1 MAKATIAGLTVAI
14 GANTKGFT
22 DAIKEIDRVS
32 VNIAK
37 DLKNVSQSLKMDP
50 TAIQGYSDKFK
61 LLQEQVD
68 NSAKKV
74 KAAKD
79 AINALDQD
87 LKEGKVSPEEYAKS
101 MEALKRGLESAEY
114 EYERNVSALREY
126 DKYVKTST
134 SAVEEGEKA
143 VDKSNKTYEAYYEQT
158 SKVSDGQKQL
168 SENTGKASK
177 SYLLFYEQTSKA
189 SDGQKELTDN
199 IDKANKSYNVYYEQ
213 TSKASDGTKELSENL
228 NKSNKSYLLF
238 YEQTSKAADGERELT
253 DAVNAFGSASK
264 TAQTDTEKLA
274 ATIEGS
280 LTGAVIINGLKSI
293 VRLAKDIARHFIEA
307 AKAFA
312 EFSKETIDLAASYED
327 ALGYTTTIYG
337 ETIGAQVKKWV
348 DENSNALRIYKG
360 DLIENVNTFG
370 QLFQTMGLG
379 AEESFEMAT
388 NILNLAADLRAAT
401 GRDTSEILESITA
414 GFTNTTRALRN
425 FGVRINEAEIKA
437 YALDTGIVKLE
448 IDQTKLRDATL
459 KVHEAVAK
467 QEKAYDEYG
476 ESSLEYE
483 RAVVNVQKAEDNLN
497 KVLGGKVENLTAA
510 ERSTAI
516 YKMMLEQL
524 EPVIGQNERESG
536 LFNSQLNE
544 TKTRFENLKL
554 EIGYELLPVAG
565 ELLSKFNEF
574 LDSAEGQKLFE
585 DIIQSFSDLAEKIKE
600 FVASEEFTRFTE
612 HLIDT
617 MPKLIDAIGLFID
630 WLADNAPQITD
641 FVDKLLLIIDAVE
654 KIALANAW
662 KKAEKRIT
670 EVANTY
676 GVQKNVMVKAI
687 EDWAEK
693 NDLNLIDV
701 YTNWGKYE
709 PLFIDYMG
717 EIAGGTEDMNT
728 RMMTAIQSS
737 EDELVDFTNPS
748 NYTNLSMWESFWSG
762 AVSIVQTLMDQA
774 KLSILDVLNLITNPT
789 GFLANMTLIKGL
801 TNFTTTKLFGRSGGG
816 YGYTNT
822 PYLVGDDAQNR
833 PEIFI
838 PNTDGRFLNGD
849 QTERILNNISNNNS
863 RTFGDVNIY
872 VNSYGTSVSEVADE
886 LGTAFL
892 NRIRMSG
899 ATL

>member
-32 VNIAK
+32 QNIAK

-50 TAIQGYSDKFK
+50 GAIQGYSDKFK
-61 LLQEQVD
+61 LLQEAVD

-87 LKEGKVSPEEYAKS
+87 FKEGKVSPDEYAKS

-134 SAVEEGEKA
+134 SAVEENEKA
-143 VDKSNKTYEAYYEQT
+143 VDKSNKTY
-158 SKVSDGQKQL
+158 
-168 SENTGKASK
+168 
-177 SYLLFYEQTSKA
+177 LLFYEK
-189 SDGQKELTDN
+189 
-199 IDKANKSYNVYYEQ
+199 
-213 TSKASDGTKELSENL
+213 
-228 NKSNKSYLLF
+228 
-238 YEQTSKAADGERELT
+238 TSKAADGERELT
-253 DAVNAFGSASK
+253 DAVNDFGSASNN
-264 TAQTDTEKLA
+264 AQTDTEKLA
-274 ATIEGS
+274 AAIEGS

-293 VRLAKDIARHFIEA
+293 VRLAEDIARHFIEA

-337 ETIGAQVKKWV
+337 ETIGTQVKKWV

-360 DLIENVNTFG
+360 DLLENINTFG
-370 QLFQTMGLG
+370 QLFQTMSLG
-379 AEESFEMAT
+379 SEESFEMAT
-388 NILNLAADLRAAT
+388 NIVSLAADLRAAQ
-401 GRDTSEILESITA
+401 GKEIGDVFESLA
-414 GFTNTTRALRN
+414 SGFTNTTRALRQ
-425 FGVRINEAEIKA
+425 FGVRIGEAEIKA
-437 YALDTGIVKLE
+437 YALDKGIIQVTV
-448 IDQTKLRDATL
+448 DQTKLRDATL

-467 QEKAYDEYG
+467 QEKAFDEHG

-483 RAVVNVQKAEDNLN
+483 RAVVNVQKAEENLE
-497 KVLGGKVENLTAA
+497 KVLGGKVPTLTAA
-510 ERSTAI
+510 ERATAI
-516 YKMMLEQL
+516 YMAMLEQL
-524 EPVIGQNERESG
+524 EPVIGQNERESS

-554 EIGYELLPVAG
+554 EIGYELLPVAT

-574 LDSAEGQKLFE
+574 LDTTEGQKLFE

-600 FVASEEFTRFTE
+600 FVASEEFTKFIE
-612 HLIDT
+612 HLIES
-617 MPKLIDAIGLFID
+617 MPKVIDAIGLFID
-630 WLADNAPQITD
+630 WLAEKAPQITD

-662 KKAEKRIT
+662 QKAEKRIT

-676 GVQKNVMVKAI
+676 GIQKNVMVKAI

-693 NDLNLIDV
+693 NDLNLIEV
-701 YTNWGKYE
+701 YNNWGKYE

-717 EIAGGTEDMNT
+717 DIAGGTEDMNT
-728 RMMTAIQSS
+728 RMMIAIQSS

-748 NYTNLSMWESFWSG
+748 NYANLSGWESFWSG
-762 AVSIVQTLMDQA
+762 AVSTVQTLMNQA
-774 KLSILDVLNLITNPT
+774 KLSILDVLNLMINPT
-789 GFLANMTLIKGL
+789 GFLANQTIINGI
-801 TNFTTTKLFGRSGGG
+801 TNFTTGLFRGRAGGG
-816 YGYTNT
+816 KGYANM

>member
-32 VNIAK
+32 QNIAK

-50 TAIQGYSDKFK
+50 GAIQGYSDKFK

-87 LKEGKVSPEEYAKS
+87 LKEGKVSPDEYAKS

-134 SAVEEGEKA
+134 SAVEENEKA
-143 VDKSNKTYEAYYEQT
+143 VDKSNKTY
-158 SKVSDGQKQL
+158 
-168 SENTGKASK
+168 
-177 SYLLFYEQTSKA
+177 LLFYEK
-189 SDGQKELTDN
+189 
-199 IDKANKSYNVYYEQ
+199 
-213 TSKASDGTKELSENL
+213 
-228 NKSNKSYLLF
+228 
-238 YEQTSKAADGERELT
+238 TSKAADGERELT
-253 DAVNAFGSASK
+253 DAVNDFGSASNN
-264 TAQTDTEKLA
+264 AQTDTEKLA

-293 VRLAKDIARHFIEA
+293 VRLAEDIARHFIDA

-312 EFSKETIDLAASYED
+312 EFSGETIKLAGSYED
-327 ALGYTTTIYG
+327 ALGYSTTIYG
-337 ETIGAQVKKWV
+337 DAIGKQVKTWV
-348 DENSNALRIYKG
+348 DKNSNALRIYKG
-360 DLIENVNTFG
+360 DLLENVNTFG

-379 AEESFEMAT
+379 AEGSFEMAT
-388 NILNLAADLRAAT
+388 NIVSLAADLRAAT
-401 GRDTSEILESITA
+401 GKETPDILESLTS
-414 GFTNTTRALRN
+414 GFTNTTRALRQ
-425 FGVRINEAEIKA
+425 FGVRIGEADIKA
-437 YALDTGIVKLE
+437 YALDKGIVQVA

-483 RAVVNVQKAEDNLN
+483 RAVVNVQKAEENLE
-497 KVLGGKVENLTAA
+497 KVLGGKAPTLTAA
-510 ERSTAI
+510 ERATAI
-516 YKMMLEQL
+516 YMAMLEQL

-554 EIGYELLPVAG
+554 EIGEELLPVAT

-574 LDSAEGQKLFE
+574 LDTAEGQKLFE
-585 DIIQSFSDLAEKIKE
+585 DIIQSFSDLAKKTKE
-600 FVASEEFTRFTE
+600 FVESEEFTQFME
-612 HLIDT
+612 HLIES
-617 MPKLIDAIGLFID
+617 MPKVIDAIGLFID
-630 WLADNAPQITD
+630 WLAEKAPQITE

-662 KKAEKRIT
+662 QKAEKRIT

-676 GVQKNVMVKAI
+676 GIQKNVMVKAI

-693 NDLNLIDV
+693 NDLNLIEV
-701 YTNWGKYE
+701 YNNWGKYE

-717 EIAGGTEDMNT
+717 NIAGGTEDMNT
-728 RMMTAIQSS
+728 RMMIAIQSS

-748 NYTNLSMWESFWSG
+748 NYANLTGWESFWSS
-762 AVSIVQTLMDQA
+762 AVSTVQTLMDKA
-774 KLSILDVLNLITNPT
+774 KLSILDVLNLMINPT
-789 GFLANMTLIKGL
+789 GFLANQTIINGI
-801 TNFTTTKLFGRSGGG
+801 TNFTTGLFRGRAGGG
-816 YGYTNT
+816 KGYANM